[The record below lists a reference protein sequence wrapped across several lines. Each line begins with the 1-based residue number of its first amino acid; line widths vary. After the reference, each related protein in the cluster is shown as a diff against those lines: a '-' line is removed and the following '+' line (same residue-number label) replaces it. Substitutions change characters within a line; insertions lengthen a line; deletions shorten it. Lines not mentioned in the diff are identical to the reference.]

1 MGNLAV
7 NKPLKKIP
15 NSFIL
20 DKEKINYIAFN
31 KLNIYA
37 YQENEEKIKVIENNI
52 NQSFQRNN
60 FNFFYE
66 NDLKNIFYKI
76 QDNYLNGNVLDYNN
90 YNIILVLFK
99 DKTIEDAK
107 IIISDCL
114 EGIYQFTRPM
124 VILGYKKENNQK
136 GKNPIKND
144 KNEKNINNKYLFNK
158 NIKHKREKFRFSDIS
173 NEYIKIAYYTDEN
186 YNDIIEKLK
195 QLYRYYN
202 NIGDICTIMNK
213 MIKQPEITEYCN
225 ENNFKY
231 EATLNILV
239 SGRIG
244 CGKSTLIN
252 LLLDEK
258 KAKVGIN
265 FSGLSNT
272 KLYSRYVHPKYPI
285 IFIDTPGMDNKID
298 FDNMKYYLNETIN
311 AFGDGKNKIHAILY
325 LVNCS
330 NHRYLNDD
338 EKGLISFIQQIMKI
352 PLFFVGTRAL
362 HENFVPDEKEF
373 IKVNLKQFLGTETPL
388 INNIECCQL
397 VDENDGIYKKFGIEN
412 IINKIHEYFLKEKNN
427 LKKIKYNFSNNIIT
441 YNNNNINLDN
451 QIFLSSLKDY
461 NYDYQKYF
469 DRLCNNIIDYY
480 AKNVEYN
487 EYYEKIFRNQ
497 NYIEINQSKTII
509 MLIKNLAFELYG
521 DLSNEKIKS
530 KIDYFENQKNNSNN
544 TNENNCNLNEGL
556 NSLKNFYDYSQYI
569 YKIGNEVKDI
579 FFDSLKKN
587 FQSQTKNDI
596 SNDTISKST
605 MITENEGMKSNE
617 NDNYFIKLINS
628 YISAIDSL
636 KNLYK

>member
-1 MGNLAV
+1 MGNQ
-7 NKPLKKIP
+7 PLKISQS
-15 NSFIL
+15 SFIL
-20 DKEKINYIAFN
+20 DKEKKNYDAFN

-37 YQENEEKIKVIENNI
+37 YKENEEKIKVIENNI
-52 NQSFQRNN
+52 NQSFPRNN

-76 QDNYLNGNVLDYNN
+76 QDNYLNGNVSDYNN

-114 EGIYQFTRPM
+114 EGIYQITRPI

-144 KNEKNINNKYLFNK
+144 KNENNINNKYLFNK
-158 NIKHKREKFRFSDIS
+158 NIKHKLEKFRFSDIS
-173 NEYIKIAYYTDEN
+173 NEYIEIAEYTDEN

-213 MIKQPEITEYCN
+213 MIRQPEITEFCN

-231 EATLNILV
+231 KATLNILV

-252 LLLDEK
+252 LLLDKK

-325 LVNCS
+325 LVNSS
-330 NHRYLNDD
+330 NARYFNDD

-362 HENFVPDEKEF
+362 NEYLASDFKEF

-388 INNIECCQL
+388 INNIFCCQL
-397 VDENDGIYKKFGIEN
+397 VDENDGIYKKFGIEKLLN
-412 IINKIHEYFLKEKNN
+412 EIHEYFLKEKNN
-427 LKKIKYNFSNNIIT
+427 LENIKYNFSNNIIT

-469 DRLCNNIIDYY
+469 DKLCNNIIDYY
-480 AKNVEYN
+480 AKKVEYIV
-487 EYYEKIFRNQ
+487 K
-497 NYIEINQSKTII
+497 NQSKTII
-509 MLIKNLAFELYG
+509 MLIKNLAFELNG

-530 KIDYFENQKNNSNN
+530 KIDFENQKNSFNN
-544 TNENNCNLNEGL
+544 INENNCNLNEGL
-556 NSLKNFYDYSQYI
+556 NSLENFYDSQYI
-569 YKIGNEVKDI
+569 YKIGNEVKEI

-596 SNDTISKST
+596 SNNSLATAAEVEQLSISKSK
-605 MITENEGMKSNE
+605 MITENEEMKSNE
-617 NDNYFIKLINS
+617 NDNYFINLINS
-628 YISAIDSL
+628 YIKAIDSL
-636 KNLYK
+636 KNLYKQNNN

>member
-1 MGNLAV
+1 MGNQ
-7 NKPLKKIP
+7 PLKISQS
-15 NSFIL
+15 SFIL
-20 DKEKINYIAFN
+20 DKEKKNYDAFN

-37 YQENEEKIKVIENNI
+37 YKENEEKIKVIENNI
-52 NQSFQRNN
+52 NQSFPRNN

-76 QDNYLNGNVLDYNN
+76 QDNYLNGNVSDYNN

-114 EGIYQFTRPM
+114 EGIYQITRPI

-158 NIKHKREKFRFSDIS
+158 NIKHKLEKFRFSDIS
-173 NEYIKIAYYTDEN
+173 NEYIEIAEYTDEN

-213 MIKQPEITEYCN
+213 MIRQPEITEFCN

-231 EATLNILV
+231 KATLNILV

-252 LLLDEK
+252 LLLDKK

-325 LVNCS
+325 LVNSS
-330 NHRYLNDD
+330 NARYFNDD

-362 HENFVPDEKEF
+362 NEYLASDFKEF

-388 INNIECCQL
+388 INNIFCCQL
-397 VDENDGIYKKFGIEN
+397 VDENDGIYKKFGIEKLLN
-412 IINKIHEYFLKEKNN
+412 EIHEYFLKEKNN
-427 LKKIKYNFSNNIIT
+427 LENIKYNFSNNIIT

-469 DRLCNNIIDYY
+469 DKLCNNIIDYY
-480 AKNVEYN
+480 AKKVEYIV
-487 EYYEKIFRNQ
+487 K
-497 NYIEINQSKTII
+497 NQSKTII
-509 MLIKNLAFELYG
+509 MLIKNLAFELNG

-556 NSLKNFYDYSQYI
+556 NSLENFYDSQYI

-596 SNDTISKST
+596 SNNSLATAAEVEQLSISKSK
-605 MITENEGMKSNE
+605 MITENEEMKSNE
-617 NDNYFIKLINS
+617 NDNYFINLINS
-628 YISAIDSL
+628 YIKAIDSL
-636 KNLYK
+636 KNLYKQNNN

>member
-1 MGNLAV
+1 MGNQ
-7 NKPLKKIP
+7 PLKISQS
-15 NSFIL
+15 SFIL
-20 DKEKINYIAFN
+20 DKEKKNYDAFN

-37 YQENEEKIKVIENNI
+37 YKENEEKIKVIENNI
-52 NQSFQRNN
+52 NQSFPRNN

-76 QDNYLNGNVLDYNN
+76 QDNYLNGNVSDYNN

-114 EGIYQFTRPM
+114 EGIYQITRPI

-144 KNEKNINNKYLFNK
+144 KNENNINNKYLFNK
-158 NIKHKREKFRFSDIS
+158 NIKHKLEKFRFSDIS
-173 NEYIKIAYYTDEN
+173 NEYIEIAEYTDEN

-213 MIKQPEITEYCN
+213 MIRQPEITEFCN

-231 EATLNILV
+231 KATLNILV

-252 LLLDEK
+252 LLLDKK

-325 LVNCS
+325 LVNSS
-330 NHRYLNDD
+330 NARYFNDD

-362 HENFVPDEKEF
+362 NEYLASDFKEF

-388 INNIECCQL
+388 INNIFCCQL
-397 VDENDGIYKKFGIEN
+397 VDENDGIYKKFGIEKLLN
-412 IINKIHEYFLKEKNN
+412 EIHEYFLKEKNN
-427 LKKIKYNFSNNIIT
+427 LENIKYNFSNNIIT

-469 DRLCNNIIDYY
+469 DKLCNNIIDYY
-480 AKNVEYN
+480 AKKVEYIV
-487 EYYEKIFRNQ
+487 K
-497 NYIEINQSKTII
+497 NQSKTII
-509 MLIKNLAFELYG
+509 MLIKNLAFELNG

-530 KIDYFENQKNNSNN
+530 KIDFENQKNSFNN
-544 TNENNCNLNEGL
+544 INENNCNLNEGL
-556 NSLKNFYDYSQYI
+556 NSLENFYDSQYI

-596 SNDTISKST
+596 SNNSLATAAEVEQLSISKSK
-605 MITENEGMKSNE
+605 MITENEEMKSNE
-617 NDNYFIKLINS
+617 NDNYFINLINS
-628 YISAIDSL
+628 YIKAIDSL
-636 KNLYK
+636 KNLYKQNNN